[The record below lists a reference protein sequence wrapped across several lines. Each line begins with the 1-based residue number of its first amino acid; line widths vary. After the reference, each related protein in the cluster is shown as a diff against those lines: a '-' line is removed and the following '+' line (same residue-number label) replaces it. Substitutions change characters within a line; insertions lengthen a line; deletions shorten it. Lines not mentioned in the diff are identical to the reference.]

1 MHEGDGFIIINIIII
16 ITIIII
22 VIIIIIIIIVKIFLT
37 GFLILRLYHTLRPFY
52 HVIFD
57 AKKLLCTVSP
67 FKICP
72 SRDLSISDFTT
83 F

>member
-16 ITIIII
+16 I
-22 VIIIIIIIIVKIFLT
+22 VKIILT

-57 AKKLLCTVSP
+57 G
-67 FKICP
+67 KIT
-72 SRDLSISDFTT
+72 LYVL
-83 F
+83 